1 MYPLA
6 ITMSRSR
13 YKPPFHRRII
23 PWVFAIVFVVLA
35 PSLLFYTAGYRLNPN
50 KRVIE
55 RNGTLIL
62 DTTPGNARIF
72 LNGQEHPDKTAAT
85 LQNVTPGTYQVR
97 FERQGYY
104 PWEKRLEVKAEQVT
118 FANKIYLWR
127 QLEPKL
133 LAETTAALLSRAQ
146 KKQRFIINENAGSSS
161 TVQSLL
167 VFDNDTLSR
176 RINLPASTTVSAIE
190 WSASDD
196 AIVASTEGD
205 GFWVD
210 IRSTNTQNNL
220 PPVTYRWHNDAVT
233 GLNAERRYS
242 FDPRSKQLSSI
253 VTASGTDELG
263 PASLMNATGTTE
275 QLLSWNND
283 LNRAFSLPRGQ
294 WQIHSIQGDFVLLE
308 DGQRL
313 LAVKNK
319 SSNAQES
326 YGIIQSWLPD
336 AEIPTALIINQNELW
351 LWQIDQ
357 NPELLIRN
365 SEAFV
370 RADWHPKAG
379 TIFYATK
386 TQVIALELDNRDGR
400 QRTQLA
406 TFENIQNL
414 ATVND
419 RLIILGTKDGKTGVW
434 SLGLE

>member
-1 MYPLA
+1 
-6 ITMSRSR
+6 MSRSR
-13 YKPPFHRRII
+13 IRPPFHRRII
-23 PWVFAIVFVVLA
+23 PWVFAIVFAVLA
-35 PSLLFYTAGYRLNPN
+35 PTLLFYTAGYRLNPN

-85 LQNVTPGTYQVR
+85 LQNVTPGTYQVK
-97 FERQGYY
+97 FERQGYHS
-104 PWEKRLEVKAEQVT
+104 WEKRLEVRAEQVT

-127 QLEPKL
+127 QSEPKL
-133 LAETTAALLSRAQ
+133 LAESSASLLSRAH
-146 KKQRFIINENAGSSS
+146 KKQRFIIAESTASS
-161 TVQSLL
+161 TAQSLL
-167 VFDNDTLSR
+167 VFDNDSLSR
-176 RINLPASTTVSAIE
+176 RITLPTSSSVTSIE

-196 AIVASTEGD
+196 TVVASTNND
-205 GFWVD
+205 GYWVD
-210 IRSTNTQNNL
+210 VRSANTQSEL
-220 PPVTYRWHNDAVT
+220 PPADYRWHNDGVT

-242 FDPRSKQLSSI
+242 FDPRNKQLSSM

-263 PASLMNATGTTE
+263 PASLMQATGTNE
-275 QLLSWNND
+275 LLLSWNND

-294 WQIHSIQGDFVLLE
+294 WQIRSIEGDFVLLE

-313 LAVKNK
+313 LAIKNK

-326 YGIIQSWLPD
+326 YGIIQSWFPN
-336 AEIPTALIINQNELW
+336 AEIPTALVINQNELW
-351 LWQIDQ
+351 LWRIDQ

-365 SEAFV
+365 SDAFI

-386 TQVIALELDNRDGR
+386 TQVFALELDNRDGR
-400 QRTQLA
+400 QRTELA
-406 TFENIQNL
+406 SFESIQDL